1 MSSEINDELRKAILE
16 EAEETPIGEVLLE
29 GWQLGLYDATLDDD
43 GEVAWM
49 LSEMGEEL
57 VERGNLQEYIDR
69 ETSGV
74 DIELS
79 AIPDPHDA

>member
-43 GEVAWM
+43 GEVAWA
-49 LSEMGEEL
+49 LSETGEEL
-57 VERGNLQEYIDR
+57 VERGDLHEYIER
-69 ETSGV
+69 ETSGI